1 MRERVKMAV
10 IGTGI
15 MGRDHITDISTLHN
29 TELVAVCDVDKATAD
44 HFAAET
50 NCRAYYD
57 YRDLLEHEALDAVLV
72 ATPHYHHTPSSIAAL
87 ERGIHVLVE
96 KPIAVHIN
104 DALKM
109 LTAYEQAQQHHPKLV
124 FAAMFRQ
131 RTLGHWR
138 KIKAMIEGGELGRLL
153 RTTWLITD
161 WFRTQNYYDTGGWRA
176 TWKGEGG
183 GVLMNQCPHN
193 LDLYQWFVGM
203 PSRVVGF
210 TAFGKYHRIEVEDE
224 VTAYFEHENGMVGHF
239 ITSTAESPGTNRL
252 EIVGENG
259 KLVYE
264 DKKLLFYRNER
275 SMLEQIERTTAG
287 AFERVAFER
296 VEVPYDPELPPRQR
310 LVIENFANA
319 ILHGENLLTPAA
331 EGLNSLMLANAILW
345 SSWQGGKID
354 LPLDGD
360 AYEEKLRTL
369 IAASTFTKDTQTQA
383 R

>member
-1 MRERVKMAV
+1 MSERVKMAI
-10 IGTGI
+10 IGAGI
-15 MGRDHITDISTLHN
+15 MGTDHIQDISTLHN
-29 TELVAVCDVDKATAD
+29 TELVAVCDVNKAAAD

-50 NCRAYYD
+50 HSRAYYD
-57 YRDLLEHEALDAVLV
+57 YRDLLEHEPLDAVLV

-96 KPIAVHIN
+96 KPIAVHVN

-109 LTAYEQAQQHHPKLV
+109 LATYEQARQHYPKLV
-124 FAAMFRQ
+124 FGAMFKF

-138 KIKAMIEGGELGRLL
+138 KIKAMIDGGELGRVL

-161 WFRTQNYYDTGGWRA
+161 WFRTQRYYDTGGWRA

-193 LDLYQWFVGM
+193 LDLYQWFVGL
-203 PSRVVGF
+203 PKHVVGF
-210 TAFGKYHRIEVEDE
+210 ASLGKYHHIEVEDE
-224 VTAYFEHENGMVGHF
+224 VTAYFEHENGMIGHF

-264 DKKLLFYRNER
+264 DKKLIFYRNQH

-287 AFERVAFER
+287 PFERVPSER
-296 VEVPYDPELPPRQR
+296 LEVSYEQEVPPRQR

-319 ILHGENLLTPAA
+319 ILHGESIFTPAA
-331 EGLNSLMLANAILW
+331 EGLNSLMLANAILL
-345 SSWQGGKID
+345 SSLEGKKIE

-360 AYEEKLRTL
+360 AYEQKLLSL
-369 IAASTFTKDTQTQA
+369 IQASALAKNTQPQA
-383 R
+383 